1 LDKSAGEAQD
11 GSLEKNR
18 FSQVSSEVLR
28 PGSVS
33 NQAEV
38 EMWSCPENMRIK
50 RDLQVM
56 GHSSLSDILYI
67 LCFSKTCLPP
77 SSCSA
82 CSLQAGT
89 LLSFL
94 STPSAEDTAFHGR
107 CAGLA
112 EWMDGS
118 MS

>member
-1 LDKSAGEAQD
+1 MDKSAGEAQD

-50 RDLQVM
+50 RDLQVV

-77 SSCSA
+77 HWRVDRKVTSA
-82 CSLQAGT
+82 KNSVQCQV
-89 LLSFL
+89 
-94 STPSAEDTAFHGR
+94 
-107 CAGLA
+107 C
-112 EWMDGS
+112 
-118 MS
+118 